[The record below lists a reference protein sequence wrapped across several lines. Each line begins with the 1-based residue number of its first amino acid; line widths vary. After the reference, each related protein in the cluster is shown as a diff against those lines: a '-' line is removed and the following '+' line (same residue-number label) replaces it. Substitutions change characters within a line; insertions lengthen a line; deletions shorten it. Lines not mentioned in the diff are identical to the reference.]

1 MAVAISIHP
10 ASALV
15 AGKNKRDGKIG
26 PPQLTGADITWLRA
40 RLRQVCLNMGIR
52 NGVWAVQIVTDS
64 EMEFLHQKYFGIA
77 KTTDVITFDMRDDGG
92 RLPTDPLELD
102 TAICA
107 DEAHRQSCSRK
118 IELRSELL
126 LYAVHSLLHVR
137 GYDDKN
143 PADARRMH
151 RREDELLTDLGIG
164 PVYRKSRNAT
174 CRR

>member
-15 AGKNKRDGKIG
+15 AGKNKRGG
-26 PPQLTGADITWLRA
+26 PAPPQIIGTDMAWLKS
-40 RLRQVCLNMGIR
+40 RLRQVCRNMGIR

-77 KTTDVITFDMRDDGG
+77 ETTDVITFDMRDDGR
-92 RLPTDPLELD
+92 RLPTDPLQLD

-107 DEAHRQSCSRK
+107 DEAHRQSRRRK
-118 IELRSELL
+118 IDLRSELL
-126 LYAVHSLLHVR
+126 LYAVHSLLHVS

-151 RREDELLTDLGIG
+151 RREDELLSGLGIG
-164 PVYRKSRNAT
+164 PVYQKSRNAT

>member
-10 ASALV
+10 ASSLV
-15 AGKNKRDGKIG
+15 AGRNKRGGKNG
-26 PPQLTGADITWLRA
+26 PLQMTEADITWLKS
-40 RLRQVCLNMGIR
+40 RLRQVCRNMGIR

-64 EMEFLHQKYFGIA
+64 EMEFLHQKFFGIA
-77 KTTDVITFDMRDDGG
+77 ETTDVITFDMRGEG
-92 RLPTDPLELD
+92 CRLPTDPLELD

-107 DEAHRQSCSRK
+107 DEAHRQSCRRE
-118 IELRSELL
+118 IDLRSELL
-126 LYAVHSLLHVR
+126 LYAVHSLLHVS

-164 PVYRKSRNAT
+164 PVYQKSRNAT